1 VKAVHLKIHGVVQG
15 VFFRQSTMKKA
26 NELGIKGWV
35 RNCDDGTVEAEAE
48 GNEEVLMR
56 FVEWCHDGPQRAE
69 VDKVDV
75 TPIALKNFSS
85 FEITR

>member
-15 VFFRQSTMKKA
+15 VFFRQTTMKKA

-48 GNEEVLMR
+48 GNEEMLMR

-75 TPIALKNFSS
+75 TPIALKNFPS